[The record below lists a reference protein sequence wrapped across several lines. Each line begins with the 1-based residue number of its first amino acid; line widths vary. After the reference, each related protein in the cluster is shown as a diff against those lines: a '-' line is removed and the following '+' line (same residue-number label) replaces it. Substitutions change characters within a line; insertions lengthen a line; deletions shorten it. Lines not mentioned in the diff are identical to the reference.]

1 MDFTQALTFHIDK
14 LVGTLKDE
22 KELKEVIKR
31 KFTRKEY
38 KVFVAIEEGKTLEE
52 VCDLISEDLERVE
65 KLYETALWK
74 INQEKIKKELVNL

>member
-38 KVFVAIEEGKTLEE
+38 KVFVAIEEEKTLEE
-52 VCDLISEDLERVE
+52 VCELISEDLERVE

-74 INQEKIKKELVNL
+74 INQEKSKKS

>member
-38 KVFVAIEEGKTLEE
+38 KVFVAIEEEKTLEE
-52 VCDLISEDLERVE
+52 VCELISEDLERVE